1 MSDFKALAKHSAN
14 YFAATIAT
22 KALAFISIPVYT
34 RLLTVAEYGVMQIF
48 LSTTGIVQVLLTLD
62 AEVAV
67 SRYFFDAKNEQD
79 FKEFVSTTI
88 KVTLRIWCLMTV
100 IMLLCVPWLA
110 KELSFSYLLTIAIIP
125 VASYQ
130 VINSI
135 FTQIYQP
142 LLQSRKVAIVS
153 SIQVYLAFVLSV
165 IYILLLKHD
174 KYYGYVLG
182 TISAMLILSVY
193 LINQIKPFYVKNRKK
208 KEHVSYI
215 LKYCLPYIPYTLSGL
230 ILAQFGKIVMND
242 YGGFET
248 AGVYSFT
255 ANIGALMLIVLS
267 VTDSAWSP
275 YYFRYM
281 TEKDYKSVE
290 KDYNLI
296 WRLSLICG
304 LGLSLFGKEI
314 GIVLGKPEYLGCL
327 YLLPIL
333 VVGYIFY
340 QWSYVYLRGAGFAKR
355 MIWNAVAVLIAGVC
369 NVCLNVVLVQR
380 YAEVGIAISFA
391 FSYMIM
397 VSVSYLINKLI
408 IRVYTPNVMKFVI
421 PFLATIP
428 FLTIAGYINYKG
440 TSLDFIQLLLKM
452 GILILF
458 STGILLRFIIT
469 WWKNKSRKKTS
480 LYDDFGS
487 NKGN

>member
-1 MSDFKALAKHSAN
+1 
-14 YFAATIAT
+14 
-22 KALAFISIPVYT
+22 
-34 RLLTVAEYGVMQIF
+34 
-48 LSTTGIVQVLLTLD
+48 
-62 AEVAV
+62 
-67 SRYFFDAKNEQD
+67 
-79 FKEFVSTTI
+79 
-88 KVTLRIWCLMTV
+88 MTV

-125 VASYQ
+125 VATYQ
-130 VINSI
+130 VVNSI

-153 SIQVYLAFVLSV
+153 SIQVYLAFGLSIV
-165 IYILLLKHD
+165 YILLLKHD

-182 TISAMLILSVY
+182 TITAMLLLSVY
-193 LINQIKPFYVKNRKK
+193 LINQIKPFYVKTHIK

-230 ILAQFGKIVMND
+230 ILAQFGKIVMNN

-275 YYFRYM
+275 YYLRYM
-281 TEKDYKSVE
+281 TDKDYKSVE

-296 WRLSLICG
+296 WRVTLVCG

-314 GIVLGKPEYLGCL
+314 GIILGKPEYLGCL
-327 YLLPIL
+327 YILPIL

-355 MIWNAVAVLIAGVC
+355 MIWNAVAVLTAGVC
-369 NVCLNVVLVQR
+369 NVLLNVILVQR
-380 YAEVGIAISFA
+380 YAEVGIAVSFA
-391 FSYMIM
+391 
-397 VSVSYLINKLI
+397 VSYLVMLLVSFVINKFI
-408 IRVYTPNVMKFVI
+408 IKQYVPNIMKFCI
-421 PFLATIP
+421 PFVISLP
-428 FLTIAGYINYKG
+428 FLVVAGYINYYG
-440 TSLDFIQLLLKM
+440 IGLDFKQIVLK
-452 GILILF
+452 
-458 STGILLRFIIT
+458 TGILLLFSVTILMRYFILL
-469 WWKNKSRKKTS
+469 WEKKV
-480 LYDDFGS
+480 
-487 NKGN
+487 NHI